1 MSLPELSYE
10 KVWTSAEDFPTYEG
24 SEEQVRL
31 DYQYHPDAVKDYIN
45 ERLIPA
51 LQGVGEDVG
60 ASCIGMFP
68 VEALGG
74 ATNVQAAMEALID
87 LVNAVTQGAVPDGS
101 ITAQKLAEAAVTAAK
116 IALAAVTA
124 DKIAA
129 GAVTTE
135 KLADGLL
142 TEGKFGEKCVPG
154 SALQDGLISAGKI
167 ASGAVTS
174 AKIGASAVTSAKIA
188 SDAVTADKI
197 VTGAVTA
204 DKLAPE
210 VTVSAMMSQGYLQ
223 LSEYQYGD
231 ELPTPGIPGR
241 IFFKRVT

>member
-1 MSLPELSYE
+1 MGLPELSYE

-24 SEEQVRL
+24 SEEQVRR

-45 ERLIPA
+45 EQLIPA

-68 VEALGG
+68 VEALSG
-74 ATNVQAAMEALID
+74 ATNVQAAMEALIE
-87 LVNAVTQGAVPDGS
+87 LVNSVTQGAVPDGS
-101 ITAQKLAEAAVTAAK
+101 ITTQKLAEAAVTGMK

-142 TEGKFGEKCVPG
+142 TAEKFGTKCVP
-154 SALQDGLISAGKI
+154 SAALQDGLISAAKI
-167 ASGAVTS
+167 ASGAVTA
-174 AKIGASAVTSAKIA
+174 AKIGTGAVTAAKIA
-188 SDAVTADKI
+188 SDVTA
-197 VTGAVTA
+197 TGFMAA
-204 DKLAPE
+204 GPLI
-210 VTVSAMMSQGYLQ
+210 
-223 LSEYQYGD
+223 LSEHQLCD
-231 ELPTPGIPGR
+231 ELPTPGIKNR
-241 IFFKRVT
+241 VMFKKV